1 MVPAAVVADEVV
13 PREAAAAS
21 RRPKEIRYGVHAQ
34 KVQHR
39 KVFKGRIRGF
49 ASRGNRVVFGDYGLQ
64 ALDAGR
70 ITGRQLE
77 ASRIAANRATQG
89 AAKIWIRAFP
99 DRPISSKPAE
109 TRMGKGKGDLD
120 YWAAIVRPGTILFEL
135 GNVTEEKAKLAFK
148 RIAHKM
154 PIKVRMVKRLPT
166 T

>member
-1 MVPAAVVADEVV
+1 MAYS
-13 PREAAAAS
+13 PRKIA
-21 RRPKEIRYGVHAQ
+21 
-34 KVQHR
+34 HR
-39 KVFKGRIRGF
+39 KVFKGRIKGV
-49 ASRGNRVVFGDYGLQ
+49 ATRGNRVVFGDFGLQ

-89 AAKIWIRAFP
+89 AAKIWIRTFP

-109 TRMGKGKGDLD
+109 TRMGKGKGDLE

-154 PIKVRMVKRLPT
+154 PIRVRMVKRLPT
-166 T
+166 A